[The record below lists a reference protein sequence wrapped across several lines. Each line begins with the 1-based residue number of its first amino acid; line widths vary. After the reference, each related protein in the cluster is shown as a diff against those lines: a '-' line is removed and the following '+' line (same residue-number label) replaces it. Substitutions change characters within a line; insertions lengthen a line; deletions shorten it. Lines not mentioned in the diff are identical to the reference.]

1 MIGALQTAL
10 GRNTWP
16 PDDATKAVWD
26 DIDVLAGLRLS
37 DEFTL
42 RSMASVYGMS
52 MAETAYVE
60 MPVPRLVSRLK
71 SNLLFG
77 EKPDIKPEQ
86 KSDET
91 RMDDLVEENDLAAE
105 MRRGA
110 LICSSEGEVY
120 GRLIVDPQT
129 LEWPIIEFVSR
140 RWTLPRFAGR
150 FLVGATF
157 VREIPEGSS
166 IVWRILEDYGPG
178 TIETQLWRGTNSKLG
193 ERRALSARP
202 ETADLP
208 ADQPV
213 PTGLTEPACV
223 FIPNTLDED
232 PSRGISDYL
241 GVIRAF
247 FAINETLSVGQA
259 NVRSVGLKRLFVDG
273 RYRNSSGNLPA
284 GRDIFWMDSALQDAL
299 GQGGGIKEAEY
310 SFEAQALRDWHD
322 HVVDLALTFAGVAPS
337 SVGRQLTTGAAMSG
351 TALRLRMTHTLMEAA
366 GTGRSWDRQ
375 MARLIRLAQ
384 LLDKTAFNRPWSA
397 ADKMPAFHRHDGLP
411 RDTMEEAQELA
422 TLSTAG
428 ALSLDTKIRRV
439 HPEWSDEQVAAE
451 AQRIA
456 DDREQATQS
465 ARDQITQQPPAA
477 KAMLDA
483 QRGRAPNPQAD
494 QGGRKT

>member
-1 MIGALQTAL
+1 MISAMQPLL

-16 PDDATKAVWD
+16 PSDEIKAIWD
-26 DIDVLAGLRLS
+26 DVEVLAGLRLS

-42 RSMASVYGMS
+42 RSMASTYGMG
-52 MAETAYVE
+52 MDETAYVD
-60 MPVPRLVSRLK
+60 MPVPRLISRLK

-77 EKPDIKPEQ
+77 ERPDIKAEVR
-86 KSDET
+86 SDQEVL
-91 RMDDLVEENDLAAE
+91 DELCEENDLPAE
-105 MRRGA
+105 LRRGA
-110 LICSSEGEVY
+110 MICSSEGEVY
-120 GRLIVDPQT
+120 GRLVVEPST
-129 LEWPIIEFVSR
+129 LRWPIIEFVSR
-140 RWTLPRFAGR
+140 RWTIPRFAGR

-166 IVWRILEDYGPG
+166 TVWRVLEDYGPG
-178 TIETQLWRGTNSKLG
+178 TIETQLWRGTSSKLG
-193 ERRALSARP
+193 DRRALSARP

-213 PTGLTEPACV
+213 PTGLSDPACV

-232 PSRGISDYL
+232 PTRGVSDYL
-241 GVIRAF
+241 GVVRAF

-259 NVRSVGLKRLFVDG
+259 NVRSTGLKRLFVDG
-273 RYRNSSGNLPA
+273 RYRNSRGNLPA

-310 SFEAQALRDWHD
+310 SFEAAALKQWHD
-322 HVVDLALTFAGVAPS
+322 HIVDLALTFAGVAPS
-337 SVGRQLTTGAAMSG
+337 SVARQMESGHAMSG

-384 LLDKTAFNRPWSA
+384 LLDRSQFNRAWSA

-411 RDTMEEAQELA
+411 RDTMEEAQETA

-428 ALSLDTKIRRV
+428 ALSLDTKVRRV

-451 AQRIA
+451 IQRIK
-456 DDREQATQS
+456 DDQEAATQS
-465 ARDQITQQPPAA
+465 ATDQIAQQPPAA

-483 QRGRAPNPQAD
+483 HRGRTPNPQPAR
-494 QGGRKT
+494 GGSS